1 MHKLRRKFFI
11 QHFVQKFQEKFVQ
24 CAEVNFTKK
33 YWNIHNLFTITARSA
48 VRGPP
53 LYHKTCR
60 LSRDFLWTFCK
71 QFMNTNVTK
80 IGNLLCA
87 DCLKEIISY
96 FLLILRCNCCCCM
109 KIWFLFLFLCWH
121 LNSAT
126 HQRTHVLFP
135 SKCTIYHCQLCA
147 LL

>member
-11 QHFVQKFQEKFVQ
+11 QRFIQKFQEKFVH
-24 CAEVNFTKK
+24 CAEANFTKK
-33 YWNIHNLFTITARSA
+33 YWFIHNLFTNSAPSA
-48 VRGPP
+48 VRGTP
-53 LYHKTCR
+53 LYHKNRR
-60 LSRDFLWTFCK
+60 LSRDFLWIFCK

-96 FLLILRCNCCCCM
+96 FLLILKCNCYHCM
-109 KIWFLFLFLCWH
+109 KIWFLFLFLYWY
-121 LNSAT
+121 LNSAK
-126 HQRTHVLFP
+126 HQRTHVLFLL
-135 SKCTIYHCQLCA
+135 KCVICHYQLCV